1 MTKFNKTPLT
11 KVEKEKLSNK
21 FIKGSENKSEK
32 QKIRP
37 LYLRAPDTLMS
48 DIQEIMTITGLSM
61 NAICL
66 EILRPAIKRK
76 LREIKEE

>member
-11 KVEKEKLSNK
+11 KAEKEKLSTK
-21 FIKGSENKSEK
+21 FIKGSEKKSEK

-37 LYLRAPDTLMS
+37 LYLRAPDALMA